1 MRLETV
7 FESTDPGLISIAKSI
22 LSSANIEFLAIGE
35 DSAAVFAGNPFLGRV
50 RLQVESS
57 YAEEANLLLDGLTED

>member
-1 MRLETV
+1 MHLETV
-7 FESTDPGLISIAKSI
+7 FESTDPGLISIAKSV

-35 DSAAVFAGNPFLGRV
+35 NSAAVFAGNPFLGRV

-57 YAEEANLLLDGLTED
+57 YVEEARLLLDGLIED